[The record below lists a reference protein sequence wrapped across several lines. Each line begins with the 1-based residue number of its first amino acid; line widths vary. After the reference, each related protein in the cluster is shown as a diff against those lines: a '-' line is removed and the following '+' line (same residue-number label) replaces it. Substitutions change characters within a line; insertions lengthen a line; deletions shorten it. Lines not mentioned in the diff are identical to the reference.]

1 MTKDYPRSNQ
11 IGQQIKKE
19 IAEILQY
26 EIQHPTLASVTITD
40 LELSKDLRHAKIYF
54 ISKQDQIELEKALKR
69 SMSFIRQS
77 LSKRMTTRGI
87 PNLEF
92 IYDHSIDHNDRITE
106 LLNSAFKK

>member
-1 MTKDYPRSNQ
+1 MAKDYPRSNQ

-26 EIQHPTLASVTITD
+26 EIQHPTLVNVTITD

-92 IYDHSIDHNDRITE
+92 IYDHSIDHNDRINE

>member
-1 MTKDYPRSNQ
+1 MAKDFPRSNQ

-19 IAEILQY
+19 IAQILQF
-26 EIQHPTLASVTITD
+26 EVQHPLLKNITVTD

-54 ISKQDQIELEKALKR
+54 ISKQKKEDLLEALKR
-69 SMSFIRQS
+69 SNSFIRQC

-92 IYDHSIDHNDRITE
+92 IYDQGIDHNDRITE
-106 LLNSAFKK
+106 LLNSALKN

>member
-1 MTKDYPRSNQ
+1 MAKDYPRSNQ

-26 EIQHPTLASVTITD
+26 EIQHPALVNVTITD

-92 IYDHSIDHNDRITE
+92 IYDHSIDRNDRITE